1 MAAYFGILLTTARK
15 IVFDAMKQQ
24 DLINMID
31 IMVISR
37 PSGGV
42 QNVKV
47 DEELREAIS
56 SIRARNSA
64 VTLRTIN
71 SQLRKLPQTFFSDN
85 APRYRAVTTI
95 SPRQNIQFL
104 PV

>member
-1 MAAYFGILLTTARK
+1 MICVIVDWQNQLSRFQIQRPQSLAASLGIKLTTARK

-24 DLINMID
+24 DLRNMID

-37 PSGGV
+37 PRGGV

-56 SIRARNSA
+56 SIIGRSSA

-71 SQLRKLPQTFFSDN
+71 SQLRKLPDILF
-85 APRYRAVTTI
+85 
-95 SPRQNIQFL
+95 
-104 PV
+104 